1 MAFVGDIRAK
11 PLPSTPDSE
20 THYASNNS
28 STPSDLTDSATPVTH
43 SNPHENQHRSNSHPK
58 NPTYSQYSQTQ
69 SATARSRAYST
80 ASTSSIN
87 SVRRKPLPVSASPLA
102 TRFSTRYS
110 TAEYFSPSIEELPE
124 PDLPHSR
131 YTNVA
136 DSPTLYEF
144 PSNLKSAVAF
154 SPESSSKDSSSNRN
168 SVRSSVR
175 SSRSSKSSRSAKSAS
190 KQQRPLSKRYS
201 SEQITWTT
209 ATPALPE
216 QPSEPEEQ
224 FLSPKSPTLLVP
236 SHTHPPGASR
246 HARLVS
252 DSALSSDSESTG
264 HWYGDSSPE
273 SRPGSSA
280 TMSIFSSKATPPHNI
295 IPNAPARTYSHES
308 HDSTSTIQKP
318 KSPGKLGSLFS
329 WGGAVSPS
337 SSTTTFSEDKTD
349 YSPNSPIPSSNA
361 SPHKLSG
368 FEDSDTRTYNT
379 KAPPSAIDIPKA
391 NADAADYFENTYL
404 QIPIATPSSTPLLVE
419 EMEQELKDISQEL
432 ASSIRREMDLE
443 DLVDRLQ
450 LEAQNSGTNSSKR
463 TSDYFS
469 DSGTSVIPRYG
480 DPDPKQDEIDRMQ
493 RKTEQEKASIRLEL
507 TNKVQDERAIRKQLE
522 TQIRSLEERAAQV
535 DLAALNSLDTNG
547 RLKELET
554 TCEDLRRKLSEEKQI
569 RENFEDLLTALKA
582 DLETSHNERDNL
594 RDEIV
599 PQLKARVEGLEA
611 QAAEHEKLT
620 YEQTKMTQEL
630 QTLKRENVTLIN
642 AQRLQMEMNQINSV
656 SEEDSIGSISSLPK
670 SRSSIMSIAGIG
682 GLSGLSGSG
691 GSGGL
696 KRANS
701 LAHTGK
707 TARSPVGSLSRTTS
721 VRAVEYKENLA
732 ETVKDI
738 ELQRDSL
745 HRALKSL
752 LERQEHQ
759 NRENEKKIRQLEMER
774 DRALN
779 QSPRRRG
786 YDKEVSSLREEINIL
801 RRRADEAIEQKWQC
815 EKGLGGLKMDLDR
828 AEQEIGSLRSLL
840 QEKDI
845 LIKRSSID
853 SRPGSSHATSET
865 LERSYRDLQSA
876 YAASLERIKAL
887 EISASG
893 DEATAR
899 AMEQLERSLSDA
911 ISERDV
917 VKQELEA
924 VREQSE
930 SLRDSEKAHLQDEM
944 QLADELRESAR
955 RVEELAGQVRLQLA
969 SNSTLRQRLAEAIER
984 GEKEQKANAQK
995 ITFLQTKLRALED
1008 QLMAAQ
1014 NISEVRIARHEDE
1027 IRDLKDSHSFQLH
1040 RVKSEL
1046 RSPRSFGPKT
1056 PMSPLFANAKKVPR
1070 LSITTS
1076 GKGMSVSEDLK
1087 VEFLKQQ
1094 VVNLESALAE
1104 ADREMEEVV
1113 GRMNIAQIEVM
1124 ELQNER
1130 EEAVRETK
1138 KLQKMIEQERLRAFE
1153 GRFATLNS
1161 S

>member
-1 MAFVGDIRAK
+1 MASVADIQPEAH
-11 PLPSTPDSE
+11 PSTPDFE
-20 THYASNNS
+20 THYASNTQLN
-28 STPSDLTDSATPVTH
+28 PSDLTDSTTPVTLPQP
-43 SNPHENQHRSNSHPK
+43 NPHENQHRPNPRPK
-58 NPTYSQYSQTQ
+58 NPTYSQLSQTQ

-80 ASTSSIN
+80 ASTSSVN

-124 PDLPHSR
+124 PDLPYGR

-144 PSNLKSAVAF
+144 PSDLKSALPF
-154 SPESSSKDSSSNRN
+154 SPESSSNRN
-168 SVRSSVR
+168 SIRSSIR
-175 SSRSSKSSRSAKSAS
+175 SSRSSKSSKSSKSVS
-190 KQQRPLSKRYS
+190 KQERPSSKRFS
-201 SEQITWTT
+201 SEQIAWTSVT
-209 ATPALPE
+209 QTLPE
-216 QPSEPEEQ
+216 QPTDNEEQ
-224 FLSPKSPTLLVP
+224 ILSPSSPNLLAP
-236 SHTHPPGASR
+236 SQTRPLGASR

-252 DSALSSDSESTG
+252 DSPLSSDSESTG
-264 HWYGDSSPE
+264 HWYGDSSPG
-273 SRPGSSA
+273 SRPGSA

-295 IPNAPARTYSHES
+295 IPNAPARSYTHES

-318 KSPGKLGSLFS
+318 KSPGKLGSFFSS

-337 SSTTTFSEDKTD
+337 SSTTTFSEDKAD

-361 SPHKLSG
+361 SPHKLSE
-368 FEDSDTRTYNT
+368 FEDSYSKTHNT
-379 KAPPSAIDIPKA
+379 KAPPAAIDIPKA
-391 NADAADYFENTYL
+391 NADAAHYFENAYL
-404 QIPIATPSSTPLLVE
+404 QIPIATPSPPPLIVE
-419 EMEQELKDISQEL
+419 EMERELKEISQEL

-480 DPDPKQDEIDRMQ
+480 EPDPKQDELDRIQ
-493 RKTEQEKASIRLEL
+493 RKTEQEKASIKLEL
-507 TNKVQDERAIRKQLE
+507 TDKLQDERAIRKQLE

-535 DLAALNSLDTNG
+535 DLAAINSVDANG
-547 RLKELET
+547 RLKELEA

-620 YEQTKMTQEL
+620 YEQSKMNQEIQL
-630 QTLKRENVTLIN
+630 LKKENTTLIN
-642 AQRLQMEMNQINSV
+642 AQRLQTEMNQFNTL
-656 SEEDSIGSISSLPK
+656 SEEDNISNLPR
-670 SRSSIMSIAGIG
+670 SRSSIMSIGGIS
-682 GLSGLSGSG
+682 GLSGLSGG
-691 GSGGL
+691 LGGL

-707 TARSPVGSLSRTTS
+707 TARSPGLSRTPS
-721 VRAVEYKENLA
+721 VKTAESREALA
-732 ETVKDI
+732 ERVKDI
-738 ELQRDSL
+738 ELQRDAL

-774 DRALN
+774 DRAMN
-779 QSPRRRG
+779 QSPKRQG
-786 YDKEVSSLREEINIL
+786 YDKEVSNLREEINTL

-845 LIKRSSID
+845 LIKRSSTD
-853 SRPGSSHATSET
+853 SMPGSAHATSET
-865 LERSYRDLQSA
+865 LERSYRDLQAA
-876 YAASLERIKAL
+876 YSASLERIKAL
-887 EISASG
+887 EISASS
-893 DEATAR
+893 DEDTAK

-911 ISERDV
+911 ITERDI

-930 SLRDSEKAHLQDEM
+930 SLRDSEKVHLQEEM

-969 SNSTLRQRLAEAIER
+969 SNSTLRQRLADAIER
-984 GEKEQKANAQK
+984 GEREQKANAQK
-995 ITFLQTKLRALED
+995 ITFLQTKLRALEEK
-1008 QLMAAQ
+1008 LMAAQ

-1027 IRDLKDSHSFQLH
+1027 IRDIKDSHNIQLL

-1046 RSPRSFGPKT
+1046 RSPRSFGPKS
-1056 PMSPLFANAKKVPR
+1056 PMSPLFANAKKIPR

-1076 GKGMSVSEDLK
+1076 GKGMSVTEDSK
-1087 VEFLKQQ
+1087 VEVLRQQ
-1094 VVNLESALAE
+1094 VVNLEAALAE

-1130 EEAVRETK
+1130 EEAARETR
-1138 KLQKMIEQERLRAFE
+1138 KLQKTIEQERLRAFE

-1161 S
+1161 SS

>member
-1 MAFVGDIRAK
+1 MAFVADIQEN
-11 PLPSTPDSE
+11 PLPSSPGSG
-20 THYASNNS
+20 THYASHNHSN
-28 STPSDLTDSATPVTH
+28 PSDLTDSFTPVNLP
-43 SNPHENQHRSNSHPK
+43 NPQENQHPPNSRPK
-58 NPTYSQYSQTQ
+58 IPPYPLHSRTQ
-69 SATARSRAYST
+69 SATSRSRAHST
-80 ASTSSIN
+80 ASASSIS
-87 SVRRKPLPVSASPLA
+87 SVRRKPLPVTASPLA

-124 PDLPHSR
+124 PDLPRSR

-144 PSNLKSAVAF
+144 PSDPKRPLPF
-154 SPESSSKDSSSNRN
+154 SPESSSSEN

-175 SSRSSKSSRSAKSAS
+175 SSRSSKSSRSVKSIS
-190 KQQRPLSKRYS
+190 KPPRPSSKRYS
-201 SEQITWTT
+201 SEHIAWTT
-209 ATPALPE
+209 VKPALPD
-216 QPSEPEEQ
+216 QPSDPEEPIP
-224 FLSPKSPTLLVP
+224 SPKRPNLLAP
-236 SHTHPPGASR
+236 SHTSPPGSPR
-246 HARLVS
+246 HAILVS
-252 DSALSSDSESTG
+252 HSALSSDSESTG
-264 HWYGDSSPE
+264 HWCGDSSPA
-273 SRPGSSA
+273 SRPGSA

-295 IPNAPARTYSHES
+295 TPDAPGRTLSQNS
-308 HDSTSTIQKP
+308 RDSTSTIQKP
-318 KSPGKLGSLFS
+318 KSPGKLGSLFG

-337 SSTTTFSEDKTD
+337 SSTTTFSEDKTE

-361 SPHKLSG
+361 SPHKLSES
-368 FEDSDTRTYNT
+368 EDTPSRAYNA
-379 KAPPSAIDIPKA
+379 KAPPIAIDISKA
-391 NADAADYFENTYL
+391 NADAAAVSFDSASL
-404 QIPIATPSSTPLLVE
+404 QIPLATPFTPPLLVE
-419 EMEQELKDISQEL
+419 DMETELKDISQEL
-432 ASSIRREMDLE
+432 ASSIRREIELE

-469 DSGTSVIPRYG
+469 DSGTGAFPRYG
-480 DPDPKQDEIDRMQ
+480 DPDPKQDELDRIQ

-507 TNKVQDERAIRKQLE
+507 TNKLQDERAIRKQLE
-522 TQIRSLEERAAQV
+522 VKIRSLEERVAEV
-535 DLAALNSLDTNG
+535 DLAAVNSLDTNG
-547 RLKELET
+547 RLKELENA
-554 TCEDLRRKLSEEKQI
+554 CEDLRRKLSEEKQVK
-569 RENFEDLLTALKA
+569 ENFEDLLTALKG
-582 DLETSHNERDNL
+582 DLETSLNERDNL

-611 QAAEHEKLT
+611 QAAEYEKLT

-630 QTLKRENVTLIN
+630 QMLKKENITLIN
-642 AQRLQMEMNQINSV
+642 AQKLQKEMSLPNSI
-656 SEEDSIGSISSLPK
+656 SEEDSTGSMSSLPK
-670 SRSSIMSIAGIG
+670 SRTSIMSI
-682 GLSGLSGSG
+682 G
-691 GSGGL
+691 GSGGFSGLGGL
-696 KRANS
+696 KRSNS
-701 LAHTGK
+701 LAHTG
-707 TARSPVGSLSRTTS
+707 TRASMGLSRSTS
-721 VRAVEYKENLA
+721 VKVDRLESRDNLA
-732 ETVKDI
+732 ERVKDI

-759 NRENEKKIRQLEMER
+759 NKENQKRIRQLEMER
-774 DRALN
+774 DRALD
-779 QSPRRRG
+779 QSPRRQG
-786 YDKEVSSLREEINIL
+786 YDQEVSSLRAEINTL

-845 LIKRSSID
+845 LVKRSSVD

-865 LERSYRDLQSA
+865 LERSYRDLQAA
-876 YAASLERIKAL
+876 YTASLERIKDL

-899 AMEQLERSLSDA
+899 AMEQLERSLADA
-911 ISERDV
+911 IFERDV

-924 VREQSE
+924 AREQAE
-930 SLRDSEKAHLQDEM
+930 SLRDSEKVHHQDQM
-944 QLADELRESAR
+944 QLADELLESAK

-969 SNSTLRQRLAEAIER
+969 SNSTLRKRLAEAIER

-995 ITFLQTKLRALED
+995 ITFLQTKLKALED

-1014 NISEVRIARHEDE
+1014 SISEARIARHEDD
-1027 IRDLKDSHSFQLH
+1027 IRDLKDSHSIQLH

-1046 RSPRSFGPKT
+1046 RSPRSFGPKS
-1056 PMSPLFANAKKVPR
+1056 PLSPLFSNAKKVPR
-1070 LSITTS
+1070 LSVTTS
-1076 GKGMSVSEDLK
+1076 GKGMSVSEDSK
-1087 VEFLKQQ
+1087 IEFLKQQ
-1094 VVNLESALAE
+1094 VINLEAALAE

-1138 KLQKMIEQERLRAFE
+1138 KLQKTIEKERLMAFE
-1153 GRFATLNS
+1153 GRFAALNS

>member
-1 MAFVGDIRAK
+1 MAFVADIRANAH
-11 PLPSTPDSE
+11 PSTPDSE
-20 THYASNNS
+20 THYASNNQ
-28 STPSDLTDSATPVTH
+28 STPYDLTDSATPVTLSH
-43 SNPHENQHRSNSHPK
+43 PHENKHRPNPRPK

-124 PDLPHSR
+124 PNLPYSR
-131 YTNVA
+131 YTNTA

-144 PSNLKSAVAF
+144 PEDLKNAIPF
-154 SPESSSKDSSSNRN
+154 SPESSSSNRN
-168 SVRSSVR
+168 SIRSSIR
-175 SSRSSKSSRSAKSAS
+175 SSKSSKSSRSTKSVQSAS
-190 KQQRPLSKRYS
+190 KQQRPSSKRYS
-201 SEQITWTT
+201 SEHHIAWTT
-209 ATPALPE
+209 ATPALP
-216 QPSEPEEQ
+216 SEPEEPI
-224 FLSPKSPTLLVP
+224 LSPKSPNLLVP
-236 SHTHPPGASR
+236 SQTRPPGASR

-252 DSALSSDSESTG
+252 DSALSSDSESIG
-264 HWYGDSSPE
+264 HWYGDSSLG
-273 SRPGSSA
+273 SRPGSA

-308 HDSTSTIQKP
+308 HDSTSTVHKP
-318 KSPGKLGSLFS
+318 KSPGKLGSFFS
-329 WGGAVSPS
+329 WGGAASPS
-337 SSTTTFSEDKTD
+337 SSTTTFSEDKAD

-361 SPHKLSG
+361 SPHKLS
-368 FEDSDTRTYNT
+368 ESDESHSRSHNT
-379 KAPPSAIDIPKA
+379 KAPPTAIDIPKA
-391 NADAADYFENTYL
+391 NADAASYFGNTYL
-404 QIPIATPSSTPLLVE
+404 QIPVAPSPPPSLIDD
-419 EMEQELKDISQEL
+419 MEQELKDISLEL
-432 ASSIRREMDLE
+432 ASSIRREIDLE

-450 LEAQNSGTNSSKR
+450 LEAQNSGTTTSKR

-469 DSGTSVIPRYG
+469 DSGTGVIPRYG
-480 DPDPKQDEIDRMQ
+480 DPDPKQDEIDKIQ

-507 TNKVQDERAIRKQLE
+507 TNKLQDERAIRKELE
-522 TQIRSLEERAAQV
+522 TQIRSLEEKAAQV
-535 DLAALNSLDTNG
+535 DLAAINSLDANG

-569 RENFEDLLTALKA
+569 RENFEDLLTALKGE
-582 DLETSHNERDNL
+582 LETSQNERDNL

-611 QAAEHEKLT
+611 QAAEHERLT

-630 QTLKRENVTLIN
+630 QSLKKENTTLIN
-642 AQRLQMEMNQINSV
+642 AQRLQMEMNQFSSI

-670 SRSSIMSIAGIG
+670 RSSIMSIG
-682 GLSGLSGSG
+682 GLGGLG
-691 GSGGL
+691 GGLGGL
-696 KRANS
+696 KRSNS

-707 TARSPVGSLSRTTS
+707 TARSPGLSRSPGGLSRSTS
-721 VRAVEYKENLA
+721 VKTTESRDALSER
-732 ETVKDI
+732 VKDI

-759 NRENEKKIRQLEMER
+759 NRQHEKKIRQLEMER

-779 QSPRRRG
+779 ESPRRQG
-786 YDKEVSSLREEINIL
+786 YDKEVSSLREEINTL

-845 LIKRSSID
+845 LIKRSSTD

-876 YAASLERIKAL
+876 YTASLERIKNL
-887 EISASG
+887 ETSASG

-924 VREQSE
+924 VREKSQS
-930 SLRDSEKAHLQDEM
+930 LMDSEKAHLQDEM
-944 QLADELRESAR
+944 QLADELRESAI
-955 RVEELAGQVRLQLA
+955 RVEELAVQVRLQLT
-969 SNSTLRQRLAEAIER
+969 SNGTLRQRLAEAIER
-984 GEKEQKANAQK
+984 GEKEQKANAQR
-995 ITFLQTKLRALED
+995 ITFLQTKLKALED

-1014 NISEVRIARHEDE
+1014 NISEVRITRHEDE
-1027 IRDLKDSHSFQLH
+1027 IRDLKDSHNIQLL

-1056 PMSPLFANAKKVPR
+1056 PLSPLFANAKVPR

-1076 GKGMSVSEDLK
+1076 GKGMSVSEDSQ

-1094 VVNLESALAE
+1094 VVNLEAALTE

>member
-1 MAFVGDIRAK
+1 MASVADIQ
-11 PLPSTPDSE
+11 PEPHPSTPDSE
-20 THYASNNS
+20 THYASNDPLN
-28 STPSDLTDSATPVTH
+28 PSDLTDSTTPATLEHP
-43 SNPHENQHRSNSHPK
+43 NPHENQHRPNPRPK
-58 NPTYSQYSQTQ
+58 NPTYSQFSQTQ

-80 ASTSSIN
+80 ASTSSVN

-124 PDLPHSR
+124 PDLPYSR
-131 YTNVA
+131 YTNIA

-144 PSNLKSAVAF
+144 PSDLKSALPF
-154 SPESSSKDSSSNRN
+154 SPESSSNRN
-168 SVRSSVR
+168 SIRSSIR
-175 SSRSSKSSRSAKSAS
+175 SSRSSKSSKSAKSVS
-190 KQQRPLSKRYS
+190 KQERPSSKRYS
-201 SEQITWTT
+201 SEHIAWTSV
-209 ATPALPE
+209 TPALAE
-216 QPSEPEEQ
+216 QPTDNEEQ
-224 FLSPKSPTLLVP
+224 ILT
-236 SHTHPPGASR
+236 SR

-252 DSALSSDSESTG
+252 DSPLSSDSESTG
-264 HWYGDSSPE
+264 HWYGDSSPG
-273 SRPGSSA
+273 SRPVSA

-295 IPNAPARTYSHES
+295 IPNAPARSYTHES

-318 KSPGKLGSLFS
+318 KSPGKLGSFFSS

-337 SSTTTFSEDKTD
+337 SSTTTFSEDKAD

-361 SPHKLSG
+361 SPHKLSE
-368 FEDSDTRTYNT
+368 FEDSQSRTHNT
-379 KAPPSAIDIPKA
+379 KAPPAAIDIPKA
-391 NADAADYFENTYL
+391 NADAAHYFENAYL
-404 QIPIATPSSTPLLVE
+404 QIPIATPSPPPLIVE
-419 EMEQELKDISQEL
+419 EMERELKDISQEL

-450 LEAQNSGTNSSKR
+450 LEAQNSGTNNA
-463 TSDYFS
+463 
-469 DSGTSVIPRYG
+469 GTSVIPRYG
-480 DPDPKQDEIDRMQ
+480 DPDPKQDELDRIQ

-507 TNKVQDERAIRKQLE
+507 TDKLQDERAIRKELE

-535 DLAALNSLDTNG
+535 DLAAINSVDANG
-547 RLKELET
+547 RLKELEA

-620 YEQTKMTQEL
+620 YEQSKLNQEI
-630 QTLKRENVTLIN
+630 QTLKKENTTLVN
-642 AQRLQMEMNQINSV
+642 AQRLQMEMSQFNSL
-656 SEEDSIGSISSLPK
+656 SEEDGIGSISNLPR
-670 SRSSIMSIAGIG
+670 SRSSIMSIGGTG
-682 GLSGLSGSG
+682 GLGSLSGALG
-691 GSGGL
+691 GLGGL

-707 TARSPVGSLSRTTS
+707 TARSPGLSRTSS
-721 VRAVEYKENLA
+721 VKTAESRDALA
-732 ETVKDI
+732 ERVKDI

-745 HRALKSL
+745 HSALKSL

-779 QSPRRRG
+779 QSPRRQG
-786 YDKEVSSLREEINIL
+786 YDREVSNLREEINTL

-845 LIKRSSID
+845 LIKRSSTD

-865 LERSYRDLQSA
+865 LERSYRDLQAA
-876 YAASLERIKAL
+876 YSASLEQIKAL
-887 EISASG
+887 EISATS
-893 DEATAR
+893 DEDTAK

-911 ISERDV
+911 ITERDV

-930 SLRDSEKAHLQDEM
+930 SLRDSEKVHLQEEM

-969 SNSTLRQRLAEAIER
+969 SNSTLRQRLADAIER

-995 ITFLQTKLRALED
+995 ITFLQTKLRALEE

-1014 NISEVRIARHEDE
+1014 NISEARMARHEDD
-1027 IRDLKDSHSFQLH
+1027 IRDIKDSHNIQLL

-1046 RSPRSFGPKT
+1046 RSPRSFGPKS
-1056 PMSPLFANAKKVPR
+1056 PMSPFFANAKKVPR

-1076 GKGMSVSEDLK
+1076 GKGMSVSEDSK
-1087 VEFLKQQ
+1087 VEVLRQQ
-1094 VVNLESALAE
+1094 VVNLEAALAE

-1130 EEAVRETK
+1130 EEAVRETR
-1138 KLQKMIEQERLRAFE
+1138 KLQKTIEQERLRAFE

-1161 S
+1161 SS

>member
-1 MAFVGDIRAK
+1 MASVADIQPEAH
-11 PLPSTPDSE
+11 PSTPDSE
-20 THYASNNS
+20 THYASNTQLN
-28 STPSDLTDSATPVTH
+28 PSDLTDSTTPVTIPQP
-43 SNPHENQHRSNSHPK
+43 NPHENQHRPNSRPK
-58 NPTYSQYSQTQ
+58 NPTHSQFSQTQ

-80 ASTSSIN
+80 ASTSSVN

-124 PDLPHSR
+124 PDLPYSR

-144 PSNLKSAVAF
+144 PSDIKSALPF
-154 SPESSSKDSSSNRN
+154 SPESSSNRN
-168 SVRSSVR
+168 SIRSSIR
-175 SSRSSKSSRSAKSAS
+175 SSRSSKSSKSSKSVS
-190 KQQRPLSKRYS
+190 KQERPSSKRFS
-201 SEQITWTT
+201 SEHIAWTSV
-209 ATPALPE
+209 TPTLPE
-216 QPSEPEEQ
+216 QPTDSEEQ
-224 FLSPKSPTLLVP
+224 ILSPKSPNLLVP
-236 SHTHPPGASR
+236 SQTRPPGVSR
-246 HARLVS
+246 HERLVS
-252 DSALSSDSESTG
+252 DSPLSSDSESTD
-264 HWYGDSSPE
+264 HWYGDSSPG
-273 SRPGSSA
+273 SRPGSA

-295 IPNAPARTYSHES
+295 IPNAPARTYTHES
-308 HDSTSTIQKP
+308 HDSTSTIHKP
-318 KSPGKLGSLFS
+318 KSPGKLGSFFSS

-337 SSTTTFSEDKTD
+337 SSTTTFSEDKAD
-349 YSPNSPIPSSNA
+349 YSPSSPIPSSNA
-361 SPHKLSG
+361 SPHKLSE
-368 FEDSDTRTYNT
+368 FEDSLSRTHT
-379 KAPPSAIDIPKA
+379 KAPPAAIDIPKA
-391 NADAADYFENTYL
+391 NADAAHYFENAYL
-404 QIPIATPSSTPLLVE
+404 QIPIATPSPPPLLVE
-419 EMEQELKDISQEL
+419 EMERELKEISQEL

-480 DPDPKQDEIDRMQ
+480 EPDPKQDELDRIQ
-493 RKTEQEKASIRLEL
+493 RKTEQEKASIKLEL
-507 TNKVQDERAIRKQLE
+507 TDKLQDERAIRKQLE

-535 DLAALNSLDTNG
+535 DLAAINSVDANG
-547 RLKELET
+547 RLKELEA

-569 RENFEDLLTALKA
+569 RENFEDLLTALKS

-620 YEQTKMTQEL
+620 YEQSKMNQEIQL
-630 QTLKRENVTLIN
+630 LKKENTTLIN
-642 AQRLQMEMNQINSV
+642 AQRLQMEMNQFNSL
-656 SEEDSIGSISSLPK
+656 SEEDGISNLPR
-670 SRSSIMSIAGIG
+670 SRSSIMSIGGISGLG
-682 GLSGLSGSG
+682 GLSSGL
-691 GSGGL
+691 GGL

-707 TARSPVGSLSRTTS
+707 TARSPGLSRTTS
-721 VRAVEYKENLA
+721 VKTAESREALA
-732 ETVKDI
+732 ERVKDI

-774 DRALN
+774 DRAMN
-779 QSPRRRG
+779 QSPRRQG
-786 YDKEVSSLREEINIL
+786 YDKEVSNLREEINTL

-845 LIKRSSID
+845 LIKRSSTD
-853 SRPGSSHATSET
+853 SSPGSSHATSET
-865 LERSYRDLQSA
+865 LERSYRDLQAA
-876 YAASLERIKAL
+876 YSASLERIKAL
-887 EISASG
+887 ETSASN
-893 DEATAR
+893 DEDTAR
-899 AMEQLERSLSDA
+899 AMEQLEKSLSDA
-911 ISERDV
+911 ITERDV

-930 SLRDSEKAHLQDEM
+930 SLRDSEKVHLQEEM

-969 SNSTLRQRLAEAIER
+969 SNSTLRQRLADAIER

-995 ITFLQTKLRALED
+995 ITFLQTKLRALEEK
-1008 QLMAAQ
+1008 LMAAQ

-1027 IRDLKDSHSFQLH
+1027 IRDIKDSHNIQLL

-1046 RSPRSFGPKT
+1046 RSPRSFGPKS

-1076 GKGMSVSEDLK
+1076 GKGMSVSEDSK
-1087 VEFLKQQ
+1087 VEVLRQQ
-1094 VVNLESALAE
+1094 VVNLEAALAE

-1130 EEAVRETK
+1130 EEAVRETR
-1138 KLQKMIEQERLRAFE
+1138 KLQKTIEQERLRAFE

-1161 S
+1161 SS

>member
-1 MAFVGDIRAK
+1 MASVADIQ
-11 PLPSTPDSE
+11 PEPHPSTPDSE
-20 THYASNNS
+20 THYASNDPLN
-28 STPSDLTDSATPVTH
+28 PSDLTDSTTPATLEHP
-43 SNPHENQHRSNSHPK
+43 NPHENQHRPNPRPK
-58 NPTYSQYSQTQ
+58 NPTYSQFSQTQ

-80 ASTSSIN
+80 ASTSSVN

-124 PDLPHSR
+124 PDLPYSR
-131 YTNVA
+131 YTNIA

-144 PSNLKSAVAF
+144 PSDLKKRFAVL
-154 SPESSSKDSSSNRN
+154 PR
-168 SVRSSVR
+168 
-175 SSRSSKSSRSAKSAS
+175 
-190 KQQRPLSKRYS
+190 KRYS
-201 SEQITWTT
+201 SEHIAWTSV
-209 ATPALPE
+209 TPALAE
-216 QPSEPEEQ
+216 QPTDNEEQ
-224 FLSPKSPTLLVP
+224 ILSPKSPNLLVP
-236 SHTHPPGASR
+236 SHTRPPGASR

-252 DSALSSDSESTG
+252 DSPLSSDSESTG
-264 HWYGDSSPE
+264 HWYGDSSPG
-273 SRPGSSA
+273 SRPVSA

-295 IPNAPARTYSHES
+295 IPNAPARSYTHES

-318 KSPGKLGSLFS
+318 KSPGKLGSFFSS
-329 WGGAVSPS
+329 WG
-337 SSTTTFSEDKTD
+337 D

-361 SPHKLSG
+361 SPHKLSE
-368 FEDSDTRTYNT
+368 FEDSQSRTHNT
-379 KAPPSAIDIPKA
+379 KAPPAAIDIPKA
-391 NADAADYFENTYL
+391 NADAAHYFENAYL
-404 QIPIATPSSTPLLVE
+404 QIPIATPSPPPLIVE
-419 EMEQELKDISQEL
+419 EMERELKDISQEL

-443 DLVDRLQ
+443 DL
-450 LEAQNSGTNSSKR
+450 R

-469 DSGTSVIPRYG
+469 DAGTSVIPRYG
-480 DPDPKQDEIDRMQ
+480 DPDPKQDELDRIQ

-507 TNKVQDERAIRKQLE
+507 TDKLQDERAIRKELE

-535 DLAALNSLDTNG
+535 DLAAINSVDANG
-547 RLKELET
+547 RLKELEA

-620 YEQTKMTQEL
+620 YEQSKLNQEI
-630 QTLKRENVTLIN
+630 QTLKKENTTLVN
-642 AQRLQMEMNQINSV
+642 AQRLQMEMSQFNSL
-656 SEEDSIGSISSLPK
+656 SEEDGIGSISNLPR
-670 SRSSIMSIAGIG
+670 SRSSIMSIGGTG
-682 GLSGLSGSG
+682 GLGSLSGALG
-691 GSGGL
+691 GLGGL

-707 TARSPVGSLSRTTS
+707 TARSPGLSRTSS
-721 VRAVEYKENLA
+721 VKTAESRDALA
-732 ETVKDI
+732 ERVKDI

-745 HRALKSL
+745 HSALKSL

-779 QSPRRRG
+779 QSPRRQG
-786 YDKEVSSLREEINIL
+786 YDREVSNLREEINTL

-845 LIKRSSID
+845 LIKRSSTD

-865 LERSYRDLQSA
+865 LERSYRDLQAA
-876 YAASLERIKAL
+876 YSASLEQIKAL
-887 EISASG
+887 EISATS
-893 DEATAR
+893 DEDTAK

-911 ISERDV
+911 ITERDV

-930 SLRDSEKAHLQDEM
+930 SLRDSEKVHLQEEM

-969 SNSTLRQRLAEAIER
+969 SNSTLRQRLADAIER

-995 ITFLQTKLRALED
+995 ITFLQTKLRALEE

-1014 NISEVRIARHEDE
+1014 NISEARMARHEDD
-1027 IRDLKDSHSFQLH
+1027 IRDIKDSHNIQLL

-1046 RSPRSFGPKT
+1046 RSPRSFGPKS
-1056 PMSPLFANAKKVPR
+1056 PMSPFFANAKKVPR

-1076 GKGMSVSEDLK
+1076 GKGMSVSEDSK
-1087 VEFLKQQ
+1087 VEVLRQQ
-1094 VVNLESALAE
+1094 VVNLEAALAE

-1130 EEAVRETK
+1130 EEAVRETR
-1138 KLQKMIEQERLRAFE
+1138 KLQKTIEQERLRAFE

-1161 S
+1161 SS

>member
-1 MAFVGDIRAK
+1 MASVADIQPEAH
-11 PLPSTPDSE
+11 PSTPDSE
-20 THYASNNS
+20 THYASNTQLN
-28 STPSDLTDSATPVTH
+28 PSDLTDSTTPVTIPQP
-43 SNPHENQHRSNSHPK
+43 NPHENQHRPNPRPK
-58 NPTYSQYSQTQ
+58 NPTYSQFSQTQ
-69 SATARSRAYST
+69 SATTRSRAYST
-80 ASTSSIN
+80 TSTSSVN

-110 TAEYFSPSIEELPE
+110 TAEYFSPFIEELPE
-124 PDLPHSR
+124 PDLPYSR

-144 PSNLKSAVAF
+144 PSDLKSALPF
-154 SPESSSKDSSSNRN
+154 SPESSSSRN
-168 SVRSSVR
+168 SIRSSIR
-175 SSRSSKSSRSAKSAS
+175 SSRSSKSSKSSKSVS
-190 KQQRPLSKRYS
+190 KQERPSSKRFS
-201 SEQITWTT
+201 SEHIAWNSV
-209 ATPALPE
+209 TPTLPQ
-216 QPSEPEEQ
+216 QPTDNEEQ
-224 FLSPKSPTLLVP
+224 ILSPKSPNLLVP
-236 SHTHPPGASR
+236 SHSRPPGASR
-246 HARLVS
+246 HERLVS
-252 DSALSSDSESTG
+252 DSPLSSDSESTG
-264 HWYGDSSPE
+264 HWYGDSSPG
-273 SRPGSSA
+273 SRPGSA

-295 IPNAPARTYSHES
+295 IPNAPARTYTHES

-318 KSPGKLGSLFS
+318 KSPGKLGSFFSS

-337 SSTTTFSEDKTD
+337 SSTTTFSEDKAD
-349 YSPNSPIPSSNA
+349 YSPNSPLPSSNA
-361 SPHKLSG
+361 SPHKLSE
-368 FEDSDTRTYNT
+368 FEDSHSRAHT
-379 KAPPSAIDIPKA
+379 KAPPAAIDIPKA
-391 NADAADYFENTYL
+391 NADAAHYFENAYL
-404 QIPIATPSSTPLLVE
+404 QIPIATPSPPPLLVE
-419 EMEQELKDISQEL
+419 EMERELKEISQEL

-450 LEAQNSGTNSSKR
+450 LEAQNSGTNGSKR

-480 DPDPKQDEIDRMQ
+480 EPDPKQDELDRIQ
-493 RKTEQEKASIRLEL
+493 RKTEQEKASIKLEL
-507 TNKVQDERAIRKQLE
+507 TDKLQDERAIRKQLE

-535 DLAALNSLDTNG
+535 DLAAINSVDANG
-547 RLKELET
+547 RLKELEA

-620 YEQTKMTQEL
+620 YEQSKMNQEI
-630 QTLKRENVTLIN
+630 QILKKENITLIN
-642 AQRLQMEMNQINSV
+642 AQRLQMEMNQFNSL
-656 SEEDSIGSISSLPK
+656 SEEDSISNLPR
-670 SRSSIMSIAGIG
+670 SRSSIMSIGGISALG
-682 GLSGLSGSG
+682 GLSGGL
-691 GSGGL
+691 GGL

-701 LAHTGK
+701 LAHTGN
-707 TARSPVGSLSRTTS
+707 TARSPGLSRTTS
-721 VRAVEYKENLA
+721 VKTAESREALA
-732 ETVKDI
+732 ERVKDI

-774 DRALN
+774 DRAMN
-779 QSPRRRG
+779 QSPRRQG
-786 YDKEVSSLREEINIL
+786 YDKEVSNLREEINTL

-845 LIKRSSID
+845 LIKRSSTD

-865 LERSYRDLQSA
+865 LERSYRDLQAA
-876 YAASLERIKAL
+876 YSSSLERIKAL
-887 EISASG
+887 EISASN
-893 DEATAR
+893 DEDTAK
-899 AMEQLERSLSDA
+899 AMEQLDRSLSDA
-911 ISERDV
+911 ITERDI

-924 VREQSE
+924 VKEQSE
-930 SLRDSEKAHLQDEM
+930 SLRDSEKVHLQEEM

-955 RVEELAGQVRLQLA
+955 RVEELAGQVRVQLA
-969 SNSTLRQRLAEAIER
+969 SNSTLRQRLADAIER

-995 ITFLQTKLRALED
+995 ITFLQTKLRALEEK
-1008 QLMAAQ
+1008 LMAAQ

-1027 IRDLKDSHSFQLH
+1027 IRDIKDSHNIQLL

-1046 RSPRSFGPKT
+1046 RSPRSFGPKS
-1056 PMSPLFANAKKVPR
+1056 PMSPLFANAKKTPR

-1076 GKGMSVSEDLK
+1076 GKGMSVTEDSK
-1087 VEFLKQQ
+1087 VEILRQQ
-1094 VVNLESALAE
+1094 VVNLEAALAE

-1130 EEAVRETK
+1130 EEAVRETR
-1138 KLQKMIEQERLRAFE
+1138 KLQKTIEQERLKAFE

-1161 S
+1161 SS